1 MKNKKKNFFNLSN
14 GITGLMILF
23 IITMLI
29 VPGVKS
35 SVIQGLMNIGLFQ
48 PDISDNQENK
58 TLVDNSVAFKGQD
71 GETISLNDLKSKVV
85 FINFWAT
92 WCPPCIAEMPA
103 INKMKQHFKDDNNVV
118 ILMVDAD
125 NNLKKSVQFMKR
137 KKYDLSV
144 FLPATSIPENMF
156 QSSLPTTLVIDK
168 KGQIVFKHE
177 GAADYKN
184 QKFIDFMDKLR
195 KE

>member
-58 TLVDNSVAFKGQD
+58 TLVANSVAFKGQD
-71 GETISLNDLKSKVV
+71 GETIYLNDLKGK
-85 FINFWAT
+85 
-92 WCPPCIAEMPA
+92 
-103 INKMKQHFKDDNNVV
+103 
-118 ILMVDAD
+118 
-125 NNLKKSVQFMKR
+125 
-137 KKYDLSV
+137 
-144 FLPATSIPENMF
+144 
-156 QSSLPTTLVIDK
+156 VIDELE
-168 KGQIVFKHE
+168 KG
-177 GAADYKN
+177 YYLN
-184 QKFIDFMDKLR
+184 DKVIR
-195 KE
+195 FAKVIIGS